1 VRQTGKGLLKITL
14 VLMALY
20 PPAWI
25 AASAGVFRDVEFGY
39 YGEFNVALHA
49 IQRSGCAE
57 IIEYSGVNKDV
68 WLEEFHFKVTTKSGR
83 VVRLWFDASNM
94 DVRQL
99 CYYPVAF
106 SVRHPAY
113 EGDRRYSPEM
123 LSELLKEKGIKV
135 RELKDILCNIDELEQ
150 IIRTTQGDAG
160 VLREF
165 DRYVWDYLR
174 VEFMDESESDGWT
187 YTDIREMDVVDWP
200 GE

>member
-1 VRQTGKGLLKITL
+1 MKQTGKGLLKIAL
-14 VLMALY
+14 VLVVLY
-20 PPAWI
+20 PAAWI

-83 VVRLWFDASNM
+83 VVRLWFDASSM

-135 RELKDILCNIDELEQ
+135 RDLKDILCHIDELEQ
-150 IIRTTQGDAG
+150 VFRTTQGDAG
-160 VLREF
+160 VLRES

-174 VEFMDESESDGWT
+174 VEIMDEDDGWT

-200 GE
+200 GH